1 MKLFTNRPSPY
12 GRMVLI
18 AMHEKNLADSV
29 EIVSVDPWKDPP
41 ELLAANPIGKVP
53 ALLFDSGSV
62 LAESTSICEYF
73 EFARPSP
80 SIVGAERWEVM
91 GRVGLARGLIDAAF
105 TIVLER
111 RRPTERQW
119 QNWLARQSAAIR
131 RTIMVVASPEA
142 DRFDLGDISL
152 ACALAYLDF
161 RLPETE
167 WRKARPDLADWLDI
181 ANCRPSIASTR
192 PV

>member
-53 ALLFDSGSV
+53 ALFFDNGGV

-111 RRPTERQW
+111 RRPIERQW